1 MCPIAFAKLTHFE
14 NTDVFCAFLR
24 DFASMQSISFF
35 HTIFLVNN
43 PICDT
48 ISVSKKLTYTV
59 RAMIK
64 LNPIHIDKL
73 WGYEKWVASTF
84 GDGSQK
90 EFFDK
95 AGSLYPLVAKI
106 LQIDSVPSVKIHPDD
121 FFVEH
126 IEADEYHI
134 GQTECWY
141 ILDAK
146 PDSRIVYG
154 FNGEYSEKELR
165 KAIEKGKLE
174 KYFNYVNVVPGDF
187 IYIPAGTVHCLGA
200 GLRVLEIQQACG
212 FSYRMYDFNRGREL
226 DVKKALMVIKNGNS
240 IPVYNYASGEFSCAY
255 FTLLRYDVSG
265 TQSVKA
271 EKNWKLIFVVK
282 SDKAVI
288 IGPEKLI
295 VLNEEDVIALAPGEL
310 AQIKGDAQILE
321 IQPA

>member
-1 MCPIAFAKLTHFE
+1 
-14 NTDVFCAFLR
+14 
-24 DFASMQSISFF
+24 
-35 HTIFLVNN
+35 
-43 PICDT
+43 
-48 ISVSKKLTYTV
+48 
-59 RAMIK
+59 MI
-64 LNPIHIDKL
+64 
-73 WGYEKWVASTF
+73 
-84 GDGSQK
+84 
-90 EFFDK
+90 
-95 AGSLYPLVAKI
+95 
-106 LQIDSVPSVKIHPDD
+106 